1 MQRSRKVRGRESER
15 ILAEY
20 LRAHG
25 WEHAHQV
32 GSGASGSDIQGI
44 EGLDIEVKSRTKF
57 DPKAT
62 MKQLRDRKTDGMGVA
77 VMRLNGQGEAAIDDW
92 VAVLRLEDLVYLLK
106 ASGYRN

>member
-1 MQRSRKVRGRESER
+1 MKRSRKVRGRESER
-15 ILAEY
+15 ILAQY
-20 LRAHG
+20 LRDHG
-25 WEHAHQV
+25 WEHAYQV

-57 DPKAT
+57 DPAAT
-62 MKQLRDRKTDGMGVA
+62 MKQLRDRKTKGLGVA

-106 ASGYRN
+106 GMGYK